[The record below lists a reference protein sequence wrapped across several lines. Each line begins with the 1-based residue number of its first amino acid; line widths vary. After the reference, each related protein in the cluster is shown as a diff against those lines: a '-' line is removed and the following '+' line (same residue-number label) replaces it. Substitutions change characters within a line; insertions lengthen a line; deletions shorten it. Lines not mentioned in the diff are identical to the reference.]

1 MTKSDK
7 NIGLRKA
14 AADYNDMYWPYEFIK
29 DNAKNAPKEQ
39 TLNTFARRISDEN
52 KVLERSYLFMMSSMQ
67 WRSFRINKICRF
79 RTSLLFPMVIAEV
92 NLKMG
97 ALVEIF
103 EAEFALSIL
112 GVL

>member
-52 KVLERSYLFMMSSMQ
+52 
-67 WRSFRINKICRF
+67 RIKF
-79 RTSLLFPMVIAEV
+79 
-92 NLKMG
+92 
-97 ALVEIF
+97 
-103 EAEFALSIL
+103 
-112 GVL
+112 